1 MVRESGA
8 EIRRLRTM
16 AGLAQA
22 DLASAAG
29 VSRAWILRLES
40 GQLRRADV
48 TRLAIVY
55 TLLGHRL
62 SLKAYPIGEPVRD
75 QSQLSLLAAFDGRI
89 APTWRRTRE
98 AVMPIQG
105 DLRAWDERLDGP
117 VSIGIEAETRIRDI
131 QAVVRSIT
139 AKQRDSGV
147 QRVVLVVRGSHAN
160 RTVLLAHLPALR
172 VTFPLSTREVMS
184 ALARGR
190 DPGANGIVVLR
201 TG

>member
-8 EIRRLRTM
+8 EIRRLRTV

-22 DLASAAG
+22 DLDSAAG

-89 APTWRRTRE
+89 APIWRRTRE

-117 VSIGIEAETRIRDI
+117 VSIGVEAETRIRDI